1 MPLACYRIPQTLNR
15 LIPVT
20 GDLRPVT
27 SKGKTAIPG
36 RQTKVKH
43 RHIRT
48 TPSDKRTASDPGDVQ
63 GVKNIKKAML
73 NLNQNMSG
81 LEQRAAIPFEEFLG
95 VLAANPPLVIR
106 NVFQVFHDMMKA
118 YVGEGH
124 DEYSDDPE
132 SIHYVHYDCGKLF
145 VEGTDHP
152 FFADR
157 LFANRL
163 ISLVE
168 AWKRGAQQNKIYLF
182 KGPPGCGKSTFL
194 NNLLKKFEEYANS
207 EAGLRYEAVWRF
219 DRKILGGLSD
229 LENHPLLEKLSHLL
243 DSAPPE
249 PAELVTDNG
258 SQNSLQGSEAY
269 MAANYL
275 AGDYVEVPCP
285 SHDNP
290 ILMIPKQHRRE
301 FFDDL
306 FKNDEFK
313 WKLSTEKEYDWVFR
327 DNSCTICSSLYEA
340 LLDRLQSPQKVFDM
354 LYARPYRFNRRL
366 GEGISVFN
374 PGDKPLRQNIMSNA
388 ILQRRINS
396 MLKDSNQVK
405 YIFSEY
411 AKTHNGIYALMDVKS
426 HNTDRLIE
434 LHNIISEGVHKVEDI
449 EENVNSLLLAV
460 MNPEDEKNIQGF
472 QSFLDRVEYI
482 NIPYVMDLSTEVEIY
497 RNIFGK
503 HIDQQFLPRVLH
515 NFARVIISSRLNIKS
530 EAMLEWIGDPNKYR
544 LYCDENLQLLKMEI
558 YTGYIPAWLKE
569 EDRKQLTARRR
580 RNIIGES
587 ETEGEHGISGRDS
600 ISIFNQFYS
609 AYAKEDKLINM
620 SDLCKFFTKIHKDVK
635 DLIPAG
641 FLDSL
646 LRMYDYTILQEVKE
660 SLYYYNEQQI
670 SRDLQNY
677 LFAINFEIGSVET
690 CNYTGEKLDI
700 DEEFFEGIERRLLG
714 ANTENTQR
722 LEFRKAAQKE
732 YTSATLT
739 QEIMVEGR
747 PITETKIYESM
758 HDRYV
763 YNLKEKVLDP
773 FLENENFRRA
783 IKDYKEED
791 FKTYDK
797 RIRDDVSYLINNL
810 CEKYRYLEQGAKE
823 VCMYVIDND
832 LAKKFANP

>member
-1 MPLACYRIPQTLNR
+1 MTRDKKSVTKGQKKKMKSIKN
-15 LIPVT
+15 LIAPSKRKASLPPE
-20 GDLRPVT
+20 GDE
-27 SKGKTAIPG
+27 G
-36 RQTKVKH
+36 RD
-43 RHIRT
+43 
-48 TPSDKRTASDPGDVQ
+48 S
-63 GVKNIKKAML
+63 IKKAMR

-81 LEQRAAIPFEEFLG
+81 LEQRSAIPFEEFLSEIS
-95 VLAANPPLVIR
+95 VNPSLVIR

-118 YVGEGH
+118 FVGEGL

-132 SIHYVHYDCGKLF
+132 SIHYVHYDFSKLF
-145 VEGTDHP
+145 VAGTDHP

-194 NNLLKKFEEYANS
+194 NNLLMKFEEYANTD
-207 EAGLRYEAVWRF
+207 AGLRYEAVWRF
-219 DRKILGGLSD
+219 DRKVLGGLSD
-229 LENHPLLEKLSHLL
+229 FENHPVLEKLSQML
-243 DSAPPE
+243 DSSLPE
-249 PAELVTDNG
+249 QDGKLNDDG
-258 SQNSLQGSEAY
+258 SHNSLQGSEAY
-269 MAANYL
+269 IAANYL

-301 FFDDL
+301 FLDDL

-327 DNSCTICSSLYEA
+327 DNPCTICSSLYEA
-340 LLDRLQSPQKVFDM
+340 LFDRLQTPQKVFDM

-396 MLKDSNQVK
+396 LLRDSNQVK
-405 YIFSEY
+405 YIFSRY
-411 AKTHNGIYALMDVKS
+411 AKTNNGIYALMDVKS
-426 HNTDRLIE
+426 HNTERLIE

-482 NIPYVMDLSTEVEIY
+482 NIPYVMDLATEVEIY

-503 HIDQQFLPRVLH
+503 HIDDRFLPRVLH
-515 NFARVIISSRLNIKS
+515 NFARVIISSRLNSKS
-530 EAMLEWIGDPNKYR
+530 EAMLEWIGDSNKYR
-544 LYCDENLQLLKMEI
+544 LYCDENMQLLKMEI

-569 EDRKQLTARRR
+569 EDRKRLTAKRRR
-580 RNIIGES
+580 KIIAES
-587 ETEGEHGISGRDS
+587 EIEGEHGISGRDS
-600 ISIFNQFYS
+600 IKIFNQFFS

-635 DLIPAG
+635 DLIPPG

-660 SLYYYNEQQI
+660 SLYYYNEEQI
-670 SRDLQNY
+670 SREIQNY

-690 CNYTGEKLDI
+690 CTYTGEKLEI
-700 DEEFFEGIERRLLG
+700 NEEFLEGIERRLLG
-714 ANTENTQR
+714 TKADSSQR
-722 LEFRKAAQKE
+722 IAFRRASQKE
-732 YTSATLT
+732 YTTRTLT
-739 QEIMVEGR
+739 QEIMVDGL
-747 PITETKIYESM
+747 PITDTKIFDSM

-783 IKDYKEED
+783 IKDYNEED

-797 RIRDDVSYLINNL
+797 RIREDVSYLINNL
-810 CEKYRYLEQGAKE
+810 CEKYRYIEQGAKE

>member
-1 MPLACYRIPQTLNR
+1 MTKKP
-15 LIPVT
+15 
-20 GDLRPVT
+20 
-27 SKGKTAIPG
+27 KTATTDRKQKMKRI
-36 RQTKVKH
+36 KEF
-43 RHIRT
+43 I
-48 TPSDKRTASDPGDVQ
+48 TPSK
-63 GVKNIKKAML
+63 KKAVPVEDDDPAAISIQKAMD
-73 NLNQNMSG
+73 NLNQSIG
-81 LEQRAAIPFEEFLG
+81 EFEQRVSIPIEGFLNEI
-95 VLAANPPLVIR
+95 VTKPQIVIR
-106 NVFQVFHDMMKA
+106 NAFQVFHDMIKA
-118 YVGEGH
+118 YVGEGTE
-124 DEYSDDPE
+124 EYPDDPE
-132 SIHYVHYDCGKLF
+132 SIHYVLYDFTKLF
-145 VEGTDHP
+145 VEGADYP

-163 ISLVE
+163 VSLVE
-168 AWKRGAQQNKIYLF
+168 ALKRGAQQNKIYIF

-194 NNLLKKFEEYANS
+194 NNLLMKYEEYANTD
-207 EAGLRYEAVWRF
+207 AGMRYETVWRF
-219 DRKILGGLSD
+219 DRKILEEFRD
-229 LENHPLLEKLSHLL
+229 FETHPVLEKLSHLL
-243 DSAPPE
+243 ETTHEDQVES
-249 PAELVTDNG
+249 LNG
-258 SQNSLQGSEAY
+258 SESGDSLQSSEAY
-269 MAANYL
+269 AAARFSPQL
-275 AGDYVEVPCP
+275 ANSYIEVPCP

-290 ILMIPKQHRRE
+290 ILMIPKHHRRE
-301 FFDDL
+301 FYDDL

-327 DNSCTICSSLYEA
+327 DNPCTICSSLYEA
-340 LLDRLQSPQKVFDM
+340 LLDRLQSPQKVFEM

-374 PGDKPLRQNIMSNA
+374 PGDKPLRQNVRNNP

-396 MLKDSNQVK
+396 LLKDSNRVK

-411 AKTHNGIYALMDVKS
+411 AKTNNGIYALMDVKS
-426 HNTDRLIE
+426 HNTERLIE

-482 NIPYVMDLSTEVEIY
+482 TIPYVMDLATEVEIY

-503 HIDQQFLPRVLH
+503 HINERFLPRVLH
-515 NFARVIISSRLNIKS
+515 NFARVIISSRLNPKS

-558 YTGYIPAWLKE
+558 YTGYIPNWLKE
-569 EDRKQLTARRR
+569 EDRKTLTAKRR

-587 ETEGEHGISGRDS
+587 EKEGEHGVSGRDS
-600 ISIFNQFYS
+600 IKIFNKFFS

-620 SDLCKFFTKIHKDVK
+620 SDLCKFFTKINKNVK

-660 SLYYYNEQQI
+660 SLYYYNEEQI
-670 SRDLQNY
+670 SREIQNY
-677 LFAINFEIGSVET
+677 LFAINFEIDSVET
-690 CNYTGEKLDI
+690 CTYTGEKLTI
-700 DEEFFEGIERRLLG
+700 TDEFLESIEQRLLG
-714 ANTENTQR
+714 AKINGDQR
-722 LEFRKAAQKE
+722 KAFRKASQKE
-732 YTSATLT
+732 YTTKTLT
-739 QEIMVEGR
+739 QEIMVEGLS
-747 PITETKIYESM
+747 ITETKIFQSM

-783 IKDYKEED
+783 IKDYNDED

-797 RIRDDVSYLINNL
+797 RIRDDVGYLINNL
-810 CEKYRYLEQGAKE
+810 REKYQYADQGAKE

-832 LAKKFANP
+832 LAKKFAAT

>member
-1 MPLACYRIPQTLNR
+1 
-15 LIPVT
+15 
-20 GDLRPVT
+20 VT
-27 SKGKTAIPG
+27 SKQKTAKTG
-36 RQTKVKH
+36 RKTKMKSIKKLIRPSKKKAPVVQEDDPAVK
-43 RHIRT
+43 
-48 TPSDKRTASDPGDVQ
+48 S
-63 GVKNIKKAML
+63 IKKAL
-73 NLNQNMSG
+73 DNLNQSIG
-81 LEQRAAIPFEEFLG
+81 EFEQRAPIAFEGFLNE
-95 VLAANPPLVIR
+95 LAANPHGVIR
-106 NVFQVFHDMMKA
+106 NAFQVFHDMMKA
-118 YVGEGH
+118 YVGEGIE
-124 DEYSDDPE
+124 EYPDDPE
-132 SIHYVHYDCGKLF
+132 SIHYVLYDCSKLF
-145 VEGTDHP
+145 VEGADYP

-168 AWKRGAQQNKIYLF
+168 ALKRGAQQNKIYLF

-194 NNLLKKFEEYANS
+194 NNLLMKFEEYANTD
-207 EAGLRYEAVWRF
+207 AGMRYETVWRF
-219 DRKILGGLSD
+219 DRKILQD
-229 LENHPLLEKLSHLL
+229 FRDYETHPVLEKLTHLL
-243 DSAPPE
+243 ESSYEDQTESISEAG
-249 PAELVTDNG
+249 D
-258 SQNSLQGSEAY
+258 SLQGSEAY
-269 MAANYL
+269 AAARYSPQL
-275 AGDYVEVPCP
+275 ADKFIEVPCP

-290 ILMIPKQHRRE
+290 ILMIPKHHRRE

-327 DNSCTICSSLYEA
+327 DNPCTICSSLYEA
-340 LLDRLQSPQKVFDM
+340 LLDRLQSPQKVFEM

-374 PGDKPLRQNIMSNA
+374 PGDKPLRQNVMSNP
-388 ILQRRINS
+388 ILQKRINS
-396 MLKDSNQVK
+396 LLRDSNRVK
-405 YIFSEY
+405 YIFSQY
-411 AKTHNGIYALMDVKS
+411 AKTNNGVYALMDVKS

-482 NIPYVMDLSTEVEIY
+482 TIPYVMDLSTEVEIY

-503 HIDQQFLPRVLH
+503 HIDERFLPRVLH
-515 NFARVIISSRLNIKS
+515 NFARVIISSRLNPKS
-530 EAMLEWIGDPNKYR
+530 EAMLEWISDPNKYR

-569 EDRKQLTARRR
+569 EDRKSLTAKRRR
-580 RNIIGES
+580 RIISES

-600 ISIFNQFYS
+600 IKIFNKFYS

-620 SDLCKFFTKIHKDVK
+620 SDLCKFFTKIKKGVK
-635 DLIPAG
+635 DLVPAG

-660 SLYYYNEQQI
+660 SLYYYNEEQI
-670 SRDLQNY
+670 SREIQNY
-677 LFAINFEIGSVET
+677 LFAINFEVGSVET
-690 CNYTGEKLDI
+690 CSYTGEKLTI
-700 DEEFFEGIERRLLG
+700 TDEFLEGIERRLLG
-714 ANTENTQR
+714 AKTNGDQGKA
-722 LEFRKAAQKE
+722 FRKTSQKE
-732 YTSATLT
+732 YTSKTLT
-739 QEIMVEGR
+739 QEIMVEGL
-747 PITETKIYESM
+747 PISETKIFQSM

-783 IKDYKEED
+783 IKDYNNED

-797 RIRDDVSYLINNL
+797 RIRDDVGYLINNL
-810 CEKYRYLEQGAKE
+810 CEKYRYTDLGAKE
-823 VCMYVIDND
+823 VCMYVIDSD

>member
-1 MPLACYRIPQTLNR
+1 MKSIKD
-15 LIPVT
+15 LIKP
-20 GDLRPVT
+20 
-27 SKGKTAIPG
+27 SK
-36 RQTKVKH
+36 
-43 RHIRT
+43 
-48 TPSDKRTASDPGDVQ
+48 
-63 GVKNIKKAML
+63 KKADVVAAADKDSTESIKAAL
-73 NLNQNMSG
+73 QNLNQNMG
-81 LEQRAAIPFEEFLG
+81 GQEKRHTVTFEDFLKE
-95 VLAANPPLVIR
+95 LAVNPDLVIR
-106 NVFQVFHDMMKA
+106 NVFQVFHDMMTE
-118 YVGEGH
+118 YVGEGL

-132 SIHYVHYDCGKLF
+132 SIHYVLYDCSRLF

-194 NNLLKKFEEYANS
+194 NNLLMKFEEYTNTDP
-207 EAGLRYEAVWRF
+207 GLRYEAVWRF

-229 LENHPLLEKLSHLL
+229 FENHPVLERLSQML
-243 DSAPPE
+243 DGAHPE
-249 PAELVTDNG
+249 QGQAANENG
-258 SQNSLQGSEAY
+258 SYNSLQSSEAY
-269 MAANYL
+269 IAANYL
-275 AGDYVEVPCP
+275 AGDYVEVSCP

-327 DNSCTICSSLYEA
+327 DNPCTICSSLYEA
-340 LLDRLQSPQKVFDM
+340 LLDRLQNPQKVFDM

-374 PGDKPLRQNIMSNA
+374 PGDKPLRQNIMTNA

-396 MLKDSNQVK
+396 LLRDSNQVK
-405 YIFSEY
+405 YIFSQY
-411 AKTHNGIYALMDVKS
+411 AKTNNGIYALMDVKS
-426 HNTDRLIE
+426 HNTERLIE

-482 NIPYVMDLSTEVEIY
+482 NIPYVMDLATEVEIY
-497 RNIFGK
+497 RNIFGR
-503 HIDQQFLPRVLH
+503 HIEDRFLPRVLY
-515 NFARVIISSRLNIKS
+515 NFARVIISSRLNPKS
-530 EAMLEWIGDPNKYR
+530 EAMLEWIGDSNKSR
-544 LYCDENLQLLKMEI
+544 LYCDENMQLLKMEI

-569 EDRKQLTARRR
+569 EDRKRLTAKRR
-580 RNIIGES
+580 RNIIAES
-587 ETEGEHGISGRDS
+587 ELEGEHGISGRDS
-600 ISIFNQFYS
+600 INIFNQFYS

-660 SLYYYNEQQI
+660 SLYYYNEEQI
-670 SRDLQNY
+670 SREIQNY

-690 CNYTGEKLDI
+690 CTYTGERLEI
-700 DEEFFEGIERRLLG
+700 NEEYLSAIERRLLG
-714 ANTENTQR
+714 NKADSSQR
-722 LEFRKAAQKE
+722 TSFRKASQKE
-732 YTSATLT
+732 YTTRTLT
-739 QEIMVEGR
+739 QEIMVDGL
-747 PITETKIYESM
+747 PITETRIYESM
-758 HDRYV
+758 LDRYV

-783 IKDYKEED
+783 IKDYNEED

-810 CEKYRYLEQGAKE
+810 CEKYSYIEQGAKE

-832 LAKKFANP
+832 LAKKFASP

>member
-1 MPLACYRIPQTLNR
+1 MKRIKN
-15 LIPVT
+15 LI
-20 GDLRPVT
+20 
-27 SKGKTAIPG
+27 
-36 RQTKVKH
+36 
-43 RHIRT
+43 
-48 TPSDKRTASDPGDVQ
+48 TPSKRSAKPPRADDQNLKS
-63 GVKNIKKAML
+63 IKKAMH
-73 NLNQNMSG
+73 NLNQHMSG
-81 LEQRAAIPFEEFLG
+81 MEQRAAIPFEEFLNEIVAG
-95 VLAANPPLVIR
+95 PTVVIR
-106 NVFQVFHDMMKA
+106 NVFQAFHDMIKA
-118 YVGEGH
+118 YVGEGL

-132 SIHYVHYDCGKLF
+132 SIHYVNYDCSKLF
-145 VEGTDHP
+145 VAGSDHP

-168 AWKRGAQQNKIYLF
+168 AWKRGTQQNKIYLF

-194 NNLLKKFEEYANS
+194 NNLLMKFEEYANTD
-207 EAGLRYEAVWRF
+207 AGLRYEAVWRF
-219 DRKILGGLSD
+219 DRKILGGLRD
-229 LENHPLLEKLSHLL
+229 FETHPVLERLSQLL
-243 DSAPPE
+243 DGPLTDRPDPGASA
-249 PAELVTDNG
+249 G
-258 SQNSLQGSEAY
+258 SDTSLQGAEAY

-275 AGDYVEVPCP
+275 PDDFIEVPCP

-290 ILMIPKQHRRE
+290 MLMIPKQHRRE
-301 FFDDL
+301 FLDDL
-306 FKNDEFK
+306 FKNNEFK
-313 WKLSTEKEYDWVFR
+313 WQLSTEKEYDWVFR
-327 DNSCTICSSLYEA
+327 DKPCTICSSLYEA
-340 LLDRLQSPQKVFDM
+340 LLSRLQSPQRVFDM

-396 MLKDSNQVK
+396 LLTDSNQVK
-405 YIFSEY
+405 YIFSQY
-411 AKTHNGIYALMDVKS
+411 AKTNNGIYALMDVKS
-426 HNTDRLIE
+426 HNTERLIE

-482 NIPYVMDLSTEVEIY
+482 NIPYVMDLATEVEIY
-497 RNIFGK
+497 RHIFGK
-503 HIDQQFLPRVLH
+503 HIDERFLPRVLH
-515 NFARVIISSRLNIKS
+515 NFARVIIASRLNAKS

-558 YTGYIPAWLKE
+558 YTGYIPAWLKD
-569 EDRKQLTARRR
+569 EDRKRLTAKRR
-580 RNIIGES
+580 RNIIAES

-600 ISIFNQFYS
+600 IKIFNQFFS

-635 DLIPAG
+635 DLIPTG

-660 SLYYYNEQQI
+660 SLYYYNEEQI
-670 SRDLQNY
+670 SRDIQNY
-677 LFAINFEIGSVET
+677 LFAINFEIGAVET
-690 CNYTGEKLDI
+690 CTYTGQKLEI
-700 DEEFFEGIERRLLG
+700 NEEFLAAIERRLLG
-714 ANTENTQR
+714 VKADSSQR
-722 LEFRKAAQKE
+722 AAFRKASQKE
-732 YTSATLT
+732 YTTRSLP
-739 QEIMVEGR
+739 QEIMVDGL
-747 PITETKIYESM
+747 PITASKIYQSM

-783 IKDYKEED
+783 IKDYNEED

-823 VCMYVIDND
+823 VCMYVIDSD
-832 LAKKFANP
+832 LAKKFENP